1 MWVSGQQDDSPLA
14 WTLAGFTKPLRL
26 MVDGVLR
33 TRRDTV
39 TTSSGGIVEEVRFR
53 GDVPHLF
60 DTHVFE
66 PLLGLATRAARVARR
81 VQSGS
86 LRAYL
91 GYLVALVFV
100 LLVLLRLEVLS

>member
-1 MWVSGQQDDSPLA
+1 VSGQPDEPQLA

-39 TTSSGGIVEEVRFR
+39 TTDTAGIVAEVRFR

-60 DTHVFE
+60 DTHLFE
-66 PLLGLATRAARVARR
+66 PALRLGTQGARIARLM
-81 VQSGS
+81 QSGS

-91 GYLVALVFV
+91 GYLVALGFA
-100 LLVLLRLEVLS
+100 LLLALKLGVLS